1 MLAVSTAVRAKIKH
15 FLKRLIV
22 VGVSSAL
29 GGAALAYTAD
39 YVAFRYRTARSLEP
53 YGQVTVRRY
62 DAVEQKGGRIQFIFH
77 PPERETCVHAL
88 FPRAGYLPCWYLER
102 HTEQRTDI

>member
-1 MLAVSTAVRAKIKH
+1 VTTALRAKIKH
-15 FLKRLIV
+15 LLKRLLLIGFSSV
-22 VGVSSAL
+22 LGV
-29 GGAALAYTAD
+29 AAIQYAVD
-39 YVAFRYRTARSLEP
+39 YGVFRYRVAANRQP

-77 PPERETCVHAL
+77 PPENETCVHAL